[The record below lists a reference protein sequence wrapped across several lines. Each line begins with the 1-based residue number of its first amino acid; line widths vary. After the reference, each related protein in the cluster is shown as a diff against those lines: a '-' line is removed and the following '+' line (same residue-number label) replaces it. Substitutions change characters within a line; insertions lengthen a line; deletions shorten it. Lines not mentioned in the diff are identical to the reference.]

1 MKKKEKNI
9 MNSRL
14 AQSEI
19 EDTSLS
25 SQDKTLEARIIF
37 GISLIFAIWGIW
49 SNSFLLLDA
58 LKKAGIFVGFVLTL
72 VFLCYPMKL
81 AKKAHALRYFDYL
94 LALLGMFSSCYFAA
108 IVDRLAETNLKPTT
122 PDYVIGVIVLLLVV
136 EATRRCVGNVMAL
149 LPVIFTLYALF
160 GGYIPGVL
168 GHYGISVNR
177 FITRMVMTSDGI
189 YGQTTNVASS
199 YIFLFIIFGSLLN
212 KSGTGEFFTDVAN
225 KIAGKATG
233 GPAKVAVLSPVA

>member
-94 LALLGMFSSCYFAA
+94 LALLGMFSSCYLPPLST
-108 IVDRLAETNLKPTT
+108 VWPRPT
-122 PDYVIGVIVLLLVV
+122 
-136 EATRRCVGNVMAL
+136 
-149 LPVIFTLYALF
+149 
-160 GGYIPGVL
+160 
-168 GHYGISVNR
+168 
-177 FITRMVMTSDGI
+177 
-189 YGQTTNVASS
+189 
-199 YIFLFIIFGSLLN
+199 
-212 KSGTGEFFTDVAN
+212 
-225 KIAGKATG
+225 
-233 GPAKVAVLSPVA
+233 

>member
-1 MKKKEKNI
+1 M
-9 MNSRL
+9 
-14 AQSEI
+14 
-19 EDTSLS
+19 
-25 SQDKTLEARIIF
+25 
-37 GISLIFAIWGIW
+37 
-49 SNSFLLLDA
+49 
-58 LKKAGIFVGFVLTL
+58 
-72 VFLCYPMKL
+72 
-81 AKKAHALRYFDYL
+81 
-94 LALLGMFSSCYFAA
+94 
-108 IVDRLAETNLKPTT
+108 VDRLAETNLKPTT

-233 GPAKVAVLSPVA
+233 GPAKVAVISSGLMGTISGSAAANVATTGAFTIPMMKKAGFDPAFAGRR

>member
-81 AKKAHALRYFDYL
+81 AKKPTPCGILTICWHCWVC
-94 LALLGMFSSCYFAA
+94 SPAA
-108 IVDRLAETNLKPTT
+108 ILPPLSTVWPRPT
-122 PDYVIGVIVLLLVV
+122 
-136 EATRRCVGNVMAL
+136 
-149 LPVIFTLYALF
+149 
-160 GGYIPGVL
+160 
-168 GHYGISVNR
+168 
-177 FITRMVMTSDGI
+177 
-189 YGQTTNVASS
+189 
-199 YIFLFIIFGSLLN
+199 
-212 KSGTGEFFTDVAN
+212 
-225 KIAGKATG
+225 
-233 GPAKVAVLSPVA
+233 